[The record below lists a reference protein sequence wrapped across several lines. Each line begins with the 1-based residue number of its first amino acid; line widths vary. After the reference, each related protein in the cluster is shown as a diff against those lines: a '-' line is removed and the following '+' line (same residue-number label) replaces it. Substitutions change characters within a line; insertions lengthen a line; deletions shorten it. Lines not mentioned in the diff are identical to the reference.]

1 MGRGSGQA
9 EGEGEGRMPGESRT
23 AKVTLSDET
32 RDLNARRSLVYDAVG
47 ASPEHLAREADAAA
61 QQLGRD
67 RVEDAVAAH
76 HDSPFSTNSFSPSPL
91 SK

>member
-9 EGEGEGRMPGESRT
+9 EGEGEGRMPGESRAAQLADGT
-23 AKVTLSDET
+23 VSDET

-76 HDSPFSTNSFSPSPL
+76 RSRKQIYL
-91 SK
+91 R